1 MNNILFI
8 VLHGDFF
15 LSMFLLY
22 NIIATCRQKVL
33 QEQAE
38 SFKKTVLNA
47 VVFSKGFFLFVIF
60 PPPWHREENNNTK
73 KWNFVMQFLQ
83 VLVLYFRG

>member
-1 MNNILFI
+1 MRKNMNNILFF
-8 VLHGDFF
+8 VLRGVVVCFC
-15 LSMFLLY
+15 
-22 NIIATCRQKVL
+22 IAACRQKVL

-38 SFKKTVLNA
+38 SFKKIVLNA

-83 VLVLYFRG
+83 VFVLYFRG